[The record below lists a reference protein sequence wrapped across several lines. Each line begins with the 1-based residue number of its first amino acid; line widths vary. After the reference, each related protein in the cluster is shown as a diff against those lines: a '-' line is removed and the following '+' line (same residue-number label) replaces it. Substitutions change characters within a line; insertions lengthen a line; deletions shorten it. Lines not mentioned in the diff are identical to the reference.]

1 MEKLRDVSQEEIHR
15 AAQRWARQQRSN
27 PNAHSYDNSAS
38 FFIYAAKKWLCFHG
52 RLKPSS
58 APRTRFADQLGDFAL
73 YMNRR
78 TRAVSAVRPITL
90 LEDVEVPELGWGAAS
105 IVGAGERRRRG
116 RVSCDERRG
125 RMESQVRFCGRAGA
139 AGFLPV
145 GARRAAGA
153 LQASPRASKHHL
165 SIRGPARRSRER
177 GATARAI
184 GERLRS
190 GSAADTS
197 PMQRQMVS
205 WTQLS
210 YCT

>member
-1 MEKLRDVSQEEIHR
+1 MTEE
-15 AAQRWARQQRSN
+15 
-27 PNAHSYDNSAS
+27 
-38 FFIYAAKKWLCFHG
+38 
-52 RLKPSS
+52 
-58 APRTRFADQLGDFAL
+58 
-73 YMNRR
+73 

-90 LEDVEVPELGWGAAS
+90 LEDIEVPELGWGAAS

-145 GARRAAGA
+145 CRDARLVRC
-153 LQASPRASKHHL
+153 
-165 SIRGPARRSRER
+165 
-177 GATARAI
+177 
-184 GERLRS
+184 RLRQGHPSTIYQYEDLPEGPTEKEVRQLVQSVKGS
-190 GSAADTS
+190 GQAALRTRS
-197 PMQRQMVS
+197 HMQRQMVS